1 MGSYYTAHAQE
12 LIDLYRTLAYKSNM
26 KTLEEIKKEYPAL
39 TANGWTYYSRGGGE
53 KIGSGDI
60 LDYPKE
66 FKAICDFLDKN
77 IKPTQ
82 TINTDGS
89 SYHYKHVVESNI
101 DHYISNGMFIA
112 AALACGFKMKHWD
125 GPNCCFATSKKSW
138 KPFEERYS
146 KGGGSGPD
154 LD

>member
-1 MGSYYTAHAQE
+1 MYDRSQY
-12 LIDLYRTLAYKSNM
+12 M
-26 KTLEEIKKEYPAL
+26 KTLQEIKKEYHKL
-39 TANGWTYYSRGGGE
+39 STNGWTYYSRIDRKE
-53 KIGSGDI
+53 ISSGDI
-60 LDYPKE
+60 LNRPKE

-112 AALACGFKMKHWD
+112 GALACGFKMKYWD

-138 KPFEERYS
+138 KPFEQKYS
-146 KGGGSGPD
+146 GSGPR

>member
-1 MGSYYTAHAQE
+1 MGSYYKAHAQE

-66 FKAICDFLDKN
+66 FKAICDFLEKILN
-77 IKPTQ
+77 LLKP
-82 TINTDGS
+82 
-89 SYHYKHVVESNI
+89 
-101 DHYISNGMFIA
+101 
-112 AALACGFKMKHWD
+112 
-125 GPNCCFATSKKSW
+125 
-138 KPFEERYS
+138 
-146 KGGGSGPD
+146 
-154 LD
+154 

>member
-39 TANGWTYYSRGGGE
+39 TAYGWTYYSRGGGE